1 MRPLDLDHDL
11 ARRCGAWRA
20 WTWAIGGG
28 RDGAGVEGREHLVEG
43 AAEVV
48 LDDARTSSNGSGGT
62 WSRHSLNSATSSS
75 GNRPSP
81 GGDDLAELDVGG
93 PQPLRR
99 PPQPAGQVGHRSGP
113 GLGRPA
119 VPPGA
124 PAPGHQPGDECG
136 AEVPEGDR
144 QAPHRRHGPGFDQR
158 GDLGRHRP
166 AELGHAG
173 SPAEPAGDDF
183 PRGRVGE
190 GAVFEIPSCHRRG
203 VYGPSAASF
212 FSDFLKNHRCPLES
226 VRIARVNKRDN
237 PYTPGAGRKPPTLA
251 GRDGDLTHFA
261 DLVDRLSSGRYE
273 RSLIYSGLRG
283 VGKTV
288 LLMEFDVVA
297 SEAGWA
303 TTDVVEIGSQPDFRL
318 SFARM
323 ASRLL
328 REMSRTQR
336 MRDRVERALR
346 VVKAFSVAVPSSVG
360 IKLDV
365 EAYTGVA
372 DSGDPEE
379 DLAELLTELG
389 EVAQSTKTG
398 ALFLLDEM
406 HNLDTASLSAVC
418 IAFQAISRRGLPVA
432 LVGAGLPDLQTRLMS
447 AKPYADRLFQYRE
460 LGRLGDAAARAALD
474 RARRHPRGR
483 LRGAGRAAG
492 GQRGRRLPVLH
503 PGVRPGAVELR
514 RGHPH
519 HHRRR
524 RHRP

>member
-1 MRPLDLDHDL
+1 M
-11 ARRCGAWRA
+11 
-20 WTWAIGGG
+20 
-28 RDGAGVEGREHLVEG
+28 
-43 AAEVV
+43 
-48 LDDARTSSNGSGGT
+48 
-62 WSRHSLNSATSSS
+62 
-75 GNRPSP
+75 
-81 GGDDLAELDVGG
+81 
-93 PQPLRR
+93 
-99 PPQPAGQVGHRSGP
+99 
-113 GLGRPA
+113 
-119 VPPGA
+119 
-124 PAPGHQPGDECG
+124 
-136 AEVPEGDR
+136 
-144 QAPHRRHGPGFDQR
+144 
-158 GDLGRHRP
+158 
-166 AELGHAG
+166 
-173 SPAEPAGDDF
+173 
-183 PRGRVGE
+183 
-190 GAVFEIPSCHRRG
+190 
-203 VYGPSAASF
+203 
-212 FSDFLKNHRCPLES
+212 
-226 VRIARVNKRDN
+226 NKRDN

-251 GRDGDLTHFA
+251 GRDGDLENFS

-365 EAYTGVA
+365 EAATGIA

-379 DLAELLTELG
+379 DLAELLSELG

-460 LGRLGDAAARAALD
+460 LGRLGDAAARAALIGPAATLGVD
-474 RARRHPRGR
+474 FEERAVRQVVHE
-483 LRGAGRAAG
+483 AAG
-492 GQRGRRLPVLH
+492 YPYFIQEYGLELWNYAEASPITTEDVDTVRELVSDTLASSFFGPRFDLATDAEQRYLAAMASLGGQPYRSAEVATSYGAKDQRGVSVYRDALISKGLIWSP
-503 PGVRPGAVELR
+503 R
-514 RGHPH
+514 RGQVDFTVPLFAEFVRAHHPLGSFEE
-519 HHRRR
+519 
-524 RHRP
+524 